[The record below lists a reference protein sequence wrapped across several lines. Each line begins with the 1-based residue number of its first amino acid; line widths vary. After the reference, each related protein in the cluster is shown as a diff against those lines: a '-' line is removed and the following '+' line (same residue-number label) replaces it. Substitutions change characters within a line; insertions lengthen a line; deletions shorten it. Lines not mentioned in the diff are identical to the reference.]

1 MENKVIIA
9 EDNKYEL
16 YNIAKRTLD
25 IIIASLGLIILS
37 PVLLITAILIK
48 LESKGP
54 IIFKQLRAGKD
65 SNPFYIY
72 KFRSMRIDAPNKS
85 TNEFKNAEDFIT
97 KIGKAIRKT
106 SIDELPQLFNILK
119 GDMSIVG
126 PRPVILK
133 EKDLIQL
140 RKEYNIDSLIPGIT
154 GWAQI
159 NGRDTIGDMEKVKY
173 DYEYLKSKS
182 IKLDIKIMCMTALKV
197 IKRSD
202 IKS

>member
-1 MENKVIIA
+1 MENKIIVDNYNKKSGYAMIKRFIDILISVIGI
-9 EDNKYEL
+9 
-16 YNIAKRTLD
+16 
-25 IIIASLGLIILS
+25 IILS
-37 PVLLITAILIK
+37 PIFIITALLIK

-65 SNPFYIY
+65 SEPFYIY
-72 KFRSMRIDAPNKS
+72 KFRSMKINAPNKS
-85 TNEFKNAEDFIT
+85 TNDFKDADAFIT
-97 KIGKAIRKT
+97 KVGKFIRRT

-133 EKDLIQL
+133 EKELIKL
-140 RKEYNIDSLIPGIT
+140 RQEYNVDSLLPGIT

-159 NGRDTIGDMEKVKY
+159 NGRDNIGDEEKVKY
-173 DYEYLKSKS
+173 DYEYLTRKSL
-182 IKLDIKIMCMTALKV
+182 KLDMYIIIMTALKV
-197 IKRSD
+197 VKRSD